1 MSSRFKKIFFRILR
15 YTNQNF
21 YHFLQFTVRKPELIT
36 IRSFFE
42 QRSNK
47 FFLQTDSIYYFPTY
61 KQDIQLRHFL
71 SQMDHCLTN
80 VSITR
85 MRCSITIG
93 LIPSSGLLI
102 ICRNRSQISRDFW
115 GQNRGEI
122 GRFRGNFVGIFR
134 ANLAGKQSVK
144 KRQILGLFLGQ
155 ISQEINRFCAD
166 QTTVLNVFL
175 TEDIIK
181 FCSFNNNTLQK

>member
-1 MSSRFKKIFFRILR
+1 MSSRSKKIFFRILR

-42 QRSNK
+42 RRSNK

-80 VSITR
+80 VSITK
-85 MRCSITIG
+85 MCCSITIS
-93 LIPSSGLLI
+93 LIPSGLLI
-102 ICRNRSQISRDFW
+102 IRGKRSQILRDFW
-115 GQNRGEI
+115 GQNRGKISRKAI
-122 GRFRGNFVGIFR
+122 GKKMADFGVIFR
-134 ANLAGKQSVK
+134 ANSTRNRSVL
-144 KRQILGLFLGQ
+144 R
-155 ISQEINRFCAD
+155 
-166 QTTVLNVFL
+166 
-175 TEDIIK
+175 
-181 FCSFNNNTLQK
+181 